1 MTQIL
6 HLETPRDFYPKDCG
20 LDIALDLCKSR
31 KLSLTFVNL
40 AVKAVNALSIIAIR
54 KMQE

>member
-20 LDIALDLCKSR
+20 LNIALDLCNSR

-40 AVKAVNALSIIAIR
+40 AVKAVNALSILAIR